1 MTGKAGASPRIS
13 REERLFGKLPYQD
26 FVCRLECP
34 VYPAYRERVAIGRRT
49 LNARQAM
56 LAQMHEE
63 RPPVEGWGARQES
76 VLYSTLAVVTKPGMC
91 YRKKSTPHMS
101 PVQARAPGLPKVRN
115 YDGSWTEWGNLV
127 DAPIAKG
134 A

>member
-1 MTGKAGASPRIS
+1 
-13 REERLFGKLPYQD
+13 
-26 FVCRLECP
+26 
-34 VYPAYRERVAIGRRT
+34 
-49 LNARQAM
+49 M
-56 LAQMHEE
+56 LAQMNEE